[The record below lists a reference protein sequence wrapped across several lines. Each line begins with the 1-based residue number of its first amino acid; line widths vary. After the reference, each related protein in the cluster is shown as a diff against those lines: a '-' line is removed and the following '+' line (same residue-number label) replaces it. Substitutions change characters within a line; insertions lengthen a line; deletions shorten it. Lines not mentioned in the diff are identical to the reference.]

1 MASAQQT
8 MDDPTPSSTPN
19 DLDFGPQI
27 LPPPKQ
33 ATRNPV
39 PPPASEYT
47 NGIFKPLTK
56 RQEDMLNQEYYVKK
70 NMVGRD
76 KLYFSLK
83 RQYGANAPTQ
93 KAINDWLQQQKVHQ
107 IHKRQFQTKTITPI
121 RNIKK
126 PNQLWQMD
134 LVDMGSK
141 PDNGFKWIITAID
154 LFSKFAYARPM
165 RNKER
170 RTVVRA
176 ATDIFQ
182 VAKPRVLQTDNG
194 SEFISSEFQALLRAQ
209 GINHITGL
217 AGRAQSQG
225 SIERFHWTMKSV
237 IGKLWSARSKKAWV
251 ADLQDIVNNY
261 NKNVHL
267 ATGVPPDEINRDDA
281 DQISRLNQR
290 QQQVID
296 RFEQKTAEKEKLL
309 RQQKVW
315 RGDDKAA
322 KGDSVRLKIMK
333 GSIDSATLKPNWSSS
348 IYEIDKVK
356 KKQVGKAVSFNVK
369 DVNGRVLKDTYTAT
383 DLQKIQPQ
391 RVMRSPITI
400 TQREA
405 PRRPATRQQQQ
416 QVRLR
421 TRPRRSTRQQARA
434 ARTG

>member
-1 MASAQQT
+1 MASAQT
-8 MDDPTPSSTPN
+8 MDDPTPSSAPD
-19 DLDFGPQI
+19 DLDFGPQ
-27 LPPPKQ
+27 LPPPPKQ

-141 PDNGFKWIITAID
+141 PDNGYKWIITAID

-296 RFEQKTAEKEKLL
+296 RFEQKTAKKEKLL

-348 IYEIDKVK
+348 IYQVERVK
-356 KKQVGKAVSFNVK
+356 KKQPGKAVSFRVK

-383 DLQKIQPQ
+383 EKI
-391 RVMRSPITI
+391 
-400 TQREA
+400 
-405 PRRPATRQQQQ
+405 RRGFEEH
-416 QVRLR
+416 
-421 TRPRRSTRQQARA
+421 
-434 ARTG
+434 TGKTGFKKTEG

>member
-1 MASAQQT
+1 MVSAQT
-8 MDDPTPSSTPN
+8 MDDPTPSSAPD
-19 DLDFGPQI
+19 DLDFGPQ
-27 LPPPKQ
+27 LPPPPKQ

-348 IYEIDKVK
+348 IYQVERVK
-356 KKQVGKAVSFNVK
+356 KKQPGKAVSFRVK

-383 DLQKIQPQ
+383 DIQKIQPG
-391 RVMRSPITI
+391 RVKHSPITI
-400 TQREA
+400 TSQDA
-405 PRRPATRQQQQ
+405 PRRPNTRRQAQ
-416 QVRLR
+416 QVNLR
-421 TRPRRSTRQQARA
+421 TRRRRSARLA
-434 ARTG
+434 ARS

>member
-1 MASAQQT
+1 MASAQT

-19 DLDFGPQI
+19 DLDFGPQL

-182 VAKPRVLQTDNG
+182 VAKPCVLQTDNG

-296 RFEQKTAEKEKLL
+296 RFEQKTAKKEKLL

-348 IYEIDKVK
+348 IYQVERVK
-356 KKQVGKAVSFNVK
+356 KKQPGKAVSFRVK

-383 DLQKIQPQ
+383 EKI
-391 RVMRSPITI
+391 
-400 TQREA
+400 
-405 PRRPATRQQQQ
+405 RRGFEEH
-416 QVRLR
+416 
-421 TRPRRSTRQQARA
+421 
-434 ARTG
+434 TGKTGFKKTEG